1 MSHQNPQAL
10 LIIDVQQAIDTY
22 SDQERNNPDAEL
34 RIAALLAKWRTLKF
48 PVFHIRHASK
58 SKESPYH
65 RSNQFAFK
73 DAVAPIEGEAII
85 TKSENCAFLG
95 TTLEADLR
103 SAGIQELVI
112 CGVLTNNSVDA
123 TVRVASGLGFTVTL
137 VSDATAA
144 FGIKALNSQFYSADD
159 VHWLFLSNLN
169 DEYCTV
175 VTTDELLSS
184 L

>member
-1 MSHQNPQAL
+1 MKKTNKPAL

-34 RIAALLAKWRTLKF
+34 KIAGLLAKWRALNL

-58 SKESPYH
+58 FKESPYH
-65 RSNQFAFK
+65 PANQFEFK
-73 DAVAPIEGEAII
+73 KSVAPTEGETII

-123 TVRVASGLGFTVTL
+123 TVRVASGLGFSVTL

-144 FGIKALNSQFYSADD
+144 FGMRALNRKFYTADD
-159 VHWLFLSNLN
+159 VHWLFLSNL
-169 DEYCTV
+169 DGEYCSV
-175 VTTDELLSS
+175 MSVDEVLYEL
-184 L
+184 